1 MYSCDRPAG
10 AALWGDGVLCTA
22 TQPALGPLFKKQ
34 CGLEMREI
42 CPKTGRLYAVFRRT
56 SLRQAGSLSEEAL
69 AKELSASPQVL
80 CVVNR
85 RASAQRIYQ
94 LLEGEGRYCL
104 TTLLCPADRKRQLE
118 EIRYRLKENC
128 PAGWCPPR

>member
-1 MYSCDRPAG
+1 M
-10 AALWGDGVLCTA
+10 
-22 TQPALGPLFKKQ
+22 
-34 CGLEMREI
+34 
-42 CPKTGRLYAVFRRT
+42 
-56 SLRQAGSLSEEAL
+56 
-69 AKELSASPQVL
+69 L

-118 EIRYRLKENC
+118 EIGYRLKEKLPCRVVSTSLIEAGVDVDFPAAWREEAGLDSVLQTARALQPGRENPAAESLVRVF
-128 PAGWCPPR
+128 PAGRAAGSGIR